1 VCRTF
6 EELADK
12 RAQEAAEEKRIDT
25 LTTSIKNLMTNLKL
39 TFEQATQVLGVSE
52 GDKSI
57 ITKRL

>member
-1 VCRTF
+1 
-6 EELADK
+6 LADK

-25 LTTSIKNLMTNLKL
+25 LTTSIKNLMANLKW
-39 TFEQATQVLGVSE
+39 TFEQATQALGVSE